1 MLGSRAVFISGTLKC
16 VAKGNGVGMPKKG
29 RLFEK
34 SADASMVFVV
44 LALAFAWS
52 IDAGAPLEGYAPS
65 IRFDYLL
72 LGSSVRLPPL
82 SLGLCEK

>member
-52 IDAGAPLEGYAPS
+52 IDAGAPLEGYAPRYAS
-65 IRFDYLL
+65 ITCFWVPA
-72 LGSSVRLPPL
+72 VRLPPL

>member
-1 MLGSRAVFISGTLKC
+1 
-16 VAKGNGVGMPKKG
+16 MPKKG

-72 LGSSVRLPPL
+72 LVPAVRLPPL